1 MRSNRLIYRR
11 SLLAEILH
19 PTPLSSGIR
28 DWSLDAVY
36 ESSVKQNKTAKNNV
50 LYYVNVTF

>member
-1 MRSNRLIYRR
+1 MHSNMLIYRR